1 MRTSL
6 IIKECFLSL
15 LIFAALIGIVVYPH
29 SAAAVSLKTNPII
42 SDNTIMLSDLF
53 TGLPEGKDK
62 ALGPAPR
69 PGKDMTL
76 NARTLMRIAI
86 ALDLPWRPT
95 HSGEYVVLS
104 RAATV
109 IDSEMIE
116 DVLQNEIAESGVN
129 GTYKLAFAGRL
140 AEIILPLD
148 QPANVEVKSLNL
160 RKDKNRFEAILVAP
174 SKEEPLQTL
183 KVSGAIHRMIDI
195 PVLRGTMRKGTVIG
209 ARDIETISV
218 REDEVR
224 HDMVLSVDEL
234 IGLTPRR
241 VVLPGKVIKVNDL
254 EYPLIVERG
263 DFVTMTFNDGGMQL
277 TAKGKALEN
286 GAKGDLVRVANSSSS
301 RTVEAIVT
309 AEREV
314 LVKKF

>member
-1 MRTSL
+1 MRISL
-6 IIKECFLSL
+6 IIKECFLSM

-42 SDNTIMLSDLF
+42 DDNTIMLSDLF
-53 TGLPEGKDK
+53 AGLPEGKDK

-69 PGKDMTL
+69 PGQDMTL

-86 ALDLPWRPT
+86 ALDLPWRPA
-95 HSGEYVVLS
+95 HSGEYVVVS

-109 IDSEMIE
+109 VDADMIE
-116 DVLQNEIAESGVN
+116 QALQNEIAESGVN

-140 AEIILPLD
+140 SEIILPLD
-148 QPANVEVKSLNL
+148 QPANVEVKSLTL
-160 RKDKNRFEAILVAP
+160 RKDKNRFDAVLVAP

-183 KVSGAIHRMIDI
+183 QVSGAIHRMIDV
-195 PVLRGTMRKGTVIG
+195 PVLTDTMRNGSVIG
-209 ARDIETISV
+209 VRDIETISI

-224 HDMVLSVDEL
+224 HDMVLSADEL

-254 EYPLIVERG
+254 EQPLVVERG
-263 DFVTMTFNDGGMQL
+263 DLVTMIFNDGGMRL

-286 GAKGDLVRVANSSSS
+286 GAKGDLVRVSNSASS